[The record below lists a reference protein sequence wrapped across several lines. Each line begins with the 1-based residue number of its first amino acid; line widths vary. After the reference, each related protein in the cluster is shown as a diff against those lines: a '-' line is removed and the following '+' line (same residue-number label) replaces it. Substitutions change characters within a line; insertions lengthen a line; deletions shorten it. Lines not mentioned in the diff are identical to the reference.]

1 MKRLLL
7 LFVFLLLGMA
17 ACTQMD
23 NTAKENKA
31 MAQRWVDAA
40 WHNRNVNAVDEFFS
54 TNSISHEGSVEVK
67 GIEGMREGVNMFHHA
82 FSNIRVTFEEQVAS
96 GDKIAVRWR
105 VKATH
110 QGEFMGIPAT
120 GKEVTWTG
128 IFIARIA
135 NGKFAE
141 VWQDMDALGL
151 INQLKAET
159 PMK

>member
-7 LFVFLLLGMA
+7 LLVFVSLGMA

-31 MAQRWVDAA
+31 MVQRWVDEA
-40 WHNRNVNAVDEFFS
+40 WHNRNANAVDEFCA
-54 TNSISHEGSVEVK
+54 TNYIGHEGSVEVK
-67 GIEGMREGVNMFHHA
+67 GIEGMRERVNAFHQA
-82 FSNIRVTFEEQVAS
+82 FSGIRVTFEEQVAA

-105 VKATH
+105 AKTTH

-120 GKEVTWTG
+120 GKEATWTG
-128 IFIARIA
+128 IFIARIEK
-135 NGKFAE
+135 GKFVE
-141 VWQDMDALGL
+141 VWQDIDVLGL

-159 PMK
+159 TMQ

>member
-7 LFVFLLLGMA
+7 LFVFVSLGMA

-31 MAQRWVDAA
+31 MVQRWVDAA
-40 WHNRNVNAVDEFFS
+40 WHNRNANAVDEFFS
-54 TNSISHEGSVEVK
+54 TNCIGHEGAVEVK
-67 GIEGMREGVNMFHHA
+67 GIESMRERVNTFHHA
-82 FSNIRVTFEEQVAS
+82 FSDIRVTSEEQVAA
-96 GDKIAVRWR
+96 GDKIAVRWLI
-105 VKATH
+105 KATH

-128 IFIARIA
+128 ISIARIA
-135 NGKFAE
+135 DGKFAE
-141 VWQDMDALGL
+141 VWQDMDILGL